1 MTKESTPPH
10 ALQAETT
17 GRMNRLWQSRH
28 AFIRLPFIE
37 KALLMETFVFLGI
50 YRAAILTLPFRWL
63 TRSLTQTTSYLVVPP
78 LPDQQRT
85 TALSVGRTIQ
95 KAARY
100 TPWESACLAQALT
113 ARRML
118 QRRRI
123 SGIFYLGVMK
133 DVTDAKGQF
142 KAHAWSK
149 CGDIILTGQ
158 PGHEQF
164 VIVSAFIWK
173 A

>member
-1 MTKESTPPH
+1 
-10 ALQAETT
+10 
-17 GRMNRLWQSRH
+17 
-28 AFIRLPFIE
+28 
-37 KALLMETFVFLGI
+37 MEATVFLGV

-63 TRSLTQTTSYLVVPP
+63 THSLTHTTNYHSSLL
-78 LPDQQRT
+78 LPDRQSPP
-85 TALSVGRTIQ
+85 ALSVGRAIQ
-95 KAARY
+95 RAARY

-113 ARRML
+113 AHKML
-118 QRRRI
+118 QRRGI

-133 DVTDAKGQF
+133 DVNDAKAPL

-158 PGHEQF
+158 PGHERF
-164 VIVSAFIWK
+164 TIVSAFIWE